1 MHIKY
6 LRTAA
11 MSLILL
17 LSNLAWAEQNKGIKV
32 LIEEPAIGASY
43 SGIAN
48 LRGWAVA
55 PEGMTQYFLSVY
67 IDGEFS
73 FYMPHGGAR
82 GDVEQSYPNYPNSDQ
97 SGFSMA
103 FNYKNLTPGEH
114 TIEVVGFDNN
124 GDYNVASATFNSERF
139 SSEYINDASKV
150 DLSTATDVS
159 LLDRHTISVTGATL
173 ENKKWDFTLK
183 WDQASQSFNTVDI
196 LPSSGGSGGGT
207 SPPMNDEVYACI
219 TSPDRNYSS
228 SQDVVFMKNGLE
240 IYYYAGDYWSSSD
253 EHVVFETA
261 SG

>member
-6 LRTAA
+6 FRTAA

-32 LIEEPAIGASY
+32 IIEEPAIGASY

-55 PEGMTQYFLSVY
+55 PEGMTKYFLSVY

-124 GDYNVASATFNSERF
+124 GDYNVASATFNAERF
-139 SSEYINDASKV
+139 SSEYIGDASQV
-150 DLSTATDVS
+150 NLSTATDVA
-159 LLDRHTISVTGATL
+159 LVDRHTISVNGATL
-173 ENKKWDFTLK
+173 ENGRWDFTLK
-183 WDQASQSFNTVDI
+183 WDQASQSFNTVGI
-196 LPSSGGSGGGT
+196 LTSGSGSIGGTPSSAT
-207 SPPMNDEVYACI
+207 DDVYACI
-219 TSPDRNYSS
+219 TSPEKSS
-228 SQDVVFMKNGLE
+228 
-240 IYYYAGDYWSSSD
+240 A
-253 EHVVFETA
+253 A
-261 SG
+261 